1 MRQAWIR
8 GDGCQANAT
17 GYTLTSIGVL
27 FDSGLVRTPHAMPPS
42 GAREI
47 ATISGH
53 RNSPVSPSRQTAKHA
68 ISGGPAHARS
78 PHSTHY
84 AAMLGAF
91 VVMTVAGA
99 PAELAAEMDVNTE
112 TGPNIVVFVSD
123 DMGWGQAGFNGG
135 TDIATTNLDRIAD
148 EGVRLTQFYVQP
160 ACAPTRASLFTGRYA
175 WKTGAGSNPDSSSD
189 DGLLLDERTVA
200 EALRD
205 SGYATWLVG
214 KWHLGHW
221 GSNRLPL
228 QRGFDHH
235 YGFYNGFIDSY
246 ELVRPWRTWYEV
258 FDWHRNGRPVV
269 ESGYSTFLL
278 AEEASQLIERHNG
291 SRPFFLYVAFDAPH
305 DPYQAPRKYI
315 RQVAPSVSSGEERKQ
330 RAMVKAM
337 DDAIGQVMDALDR
350 KDVLDETLV
359 MFLNDNGG
367 TSEAGG
373 NSPYQ
378 GLKRSYLEGGIRVP
392 AVMRWPGQ
400 ITAAS
405 ENDSLMHVSDLF
417 PTFAGL
423 AGADTGG
430 GLALD
435 GFDAWEAIANGA
447 ESPREE
453 VVHSLDVI
461 RVGDW
466 KLLEEDGAFSKGNQS
481 SPEQLYNIADDP
493 YETTNLASSETA
505 KVAELQERLA
515 YHRPFAR
522 EAQPGAAIPGL
533 DGPQSL
539 LADDRPVMFGE
550 EENTA
555 FGAEIETALT
565 QREAGNLGPKLLWI
579 EASGD
584 QVKMVYDETLA
595 ADSVPPAGAFKV
607 VVNPGYT
614 SAEVT
619 AVEVG
624 ESEVL
629 LTLAQSVRSGETAG
643 LTYEVPD
650 TGAIR
655 DVDGIAAVGVTWVT
669 TLGASFEGAPSTH
682 DGLSSF
688 KLQLWFSEP
697 VSMSNSAL
705 VDSALQV
712 TGGQIMQVRQVN
724 GSGEL
729 WELTMMPSGL
739 AAVVLTLPATTDC
752 AAAGAVCTER
762 GKPMSSRLEAVVP
775 GPSEVSITAAS
786 SPVTEGT
793 VAVFNVS
800 LSSAASENLT
810 VAVSVTESG
819 SMLSGTPPASV
830 AFSPGD
836 TSVTLSVP
844 TAADSVVEADSVV
857 AAAVATGTGYTV
869 DTASSATVTVE
880 DDDAATFTVTAAP
893 AAIDEGESATLTV
906 AIANGV
912 TLAEVQTVAL
922 AVTGTASASDYT
934 GVPAALTLAAGA
946 SSATADLTASD
957 DQEEEA
963 DETLTVEASLGGVSI
978 GTATVTIASVSHD
991 ATLSALSLSGIDIGT
1006 FSSTVTSY
1014 AASVGHGVEST
1025 TVTATASHP
1034 EAEVSIAP
1042 GAAVSLAAGA
1052 NAITVRVTAADGETT
1067 RTYTVTVERLSL
1079 RARDFDGLL
1088 GAGNSAPRGLWGN
1101 GEVLW
1106 VTDYLDSKLYA
1117 YARADGG
1124 RLPARDVD
1132 TFSGARYPTD
1142 AWSDGETLWVT
1153 DNEFGSAY
1161 AYRLA
1166 DGVRLADRDIALAA
1180 ANRKPTGVW
1189 GDGETLWVLDA
1200 MDRRAYAYGL
1210 ADGTRAADRE
1220 FALAQPVGAARLSPW
1235 GLWSDG
1241 EVFHVVSWPG
1251 RTSDPT
1257 AYAYRDGALAPEAD
1271 VGDLVN
1277 QRASGLWSDGETLW
1291 VSEHQGTAKLY
1302 AYALPALSSHAALVL
1317 LRLAEADLGA
1327 FSAAATSYAATV
1339 PHSTT
1344 RVTLMAH
1351 GAAGTAVIYMAA
1363 DADRRRRGHQ
1373 ADLAVGA
1380 NVIGLTVTAADGTTT
1395 RTYTVT
1401 VTRVAVSSAD
1411 ATLAALS
1418 LSGIDLGAFAAATTD
1433 YSVDVGSTVGATTV
1447 TVTANHAGATVVI
1460 ADAAGS
1466 TAGGTRT
1473 VALAEGATAIAVT
1486 VTAEDGATTA
1496 TYTVTVTRA
1505 AVVPLTAAFEDV
1517 PAGHDGTSVFTLTL
1531 RFSDA
1536 LAAGS
1541 ATTLR
1546 DGAVAVGNGTLS
1558 SVRRV
1563 NGDRALWTLEVT
1575 PSGTANVTVSLT
1587 ADVVCEAGGVC
1598 TADGRRLSAVA
1609 RTTVP
1614 ATRAPSVSDD
1624 ATLASLA
1631 LSDID
1636 IGTFVPD
1643 TTSYAAAVAH
1653 GVSSTTVT
1661 ATPNDAAADVTIAD
1675 ANGSTSGTSRSANL
1689 AVGTNTLTVTVT
1701 AGDGQTQRSYT
1712 VTVTRAAAPL
1722 TATFEDVPASHDG
1735 ALAFSFTL
1743 GFSEPIQ
1750 TSFRTLRDEN
1760 LGVTGGTATRA
1771 RRIDGSIEW
1780 SIEVQP
1786 TGSDDVTVW
1795 LTADVACAA
1804 GGVCTLDGR
1813 RLSNA
1818 PSVTVPGP
1826 ASAAPPLSTATV
1838 SGTQLTLRY
1847 GASLDGGST
1856 PAPPDFVVLAVVAE
1870 AASQVRVASVRVV
1883 DDTALLTLA
1892 RPVLPA
1898 ETVTLSYL
1906 EAPMHPLQD
1915 VRGRAAAPL
1924 TDVAVRN
1931 ETAARVAAAV
1941 PGAATAAALSARA
1954 GVLAPPPDLSGWLA
1968 DGGASA
1974 PFGRLDLS
1982 ARALPEVAT
1991 LAGLTELRVLNLA
2004 GTGIADLAP
2013 LSGLTGLEVLDLSSN
2028 AITDVGPLSRL
2039 TGLERLDLSSN
2050 RVADV
2055 SALSGLTGLT
2065 VLLLD
2070 GNEVV
2075 DVVSLSVLTELLHLG
2090 LSDNRIAEVGLL
2102 AELASLRRLNLAGNR
2117 VSEVSPLGDL
2127 SQLVWLRLPGNP
2139 VTDAAPLGRLTQLRW
2154 LWLDAGVEGRGLL
2167 HAAARRTAAPL
2178 WIGVGA
2184 PRERQGER

>member
-1 MRQAWIR
+1 
-8 GDGCQANAT
+8 
-17 GYTLTSIGVL
+17 
-27 FDSGLVRTPHAMPPS
+27 
-42 GAREI
+42 
-47 ATISGH
+47 
-53 RNSPVSPSRQTAKHA
+53 
-68 ISGGPAHARS
+68 
-78 PHSTHY
+78 
-84 AAMLGAF
+84 MLGAF

-189 DGLLLDERTVA
+189 DGLLLDERTIA

-214 KWHLGHW
+214 KWHLGTW
-221 GSNRLPL
+221 GSERLPL
-228 QRGFDHH
+228 QRGFEHH

-246 ELVRPWRTWYEV
+246 ELLRPWRYWHEI

-291 SRPFFLYVAFDAPH
+291 SRPFFLYVAFNAPH

-392 AVMRWPGQ
+392 AVMRWPGR

-430 GLALD
+430 GLPLD

-522 EAQPGAAIPGL
+522 DAQPGAAIPGL

-555 FGAEIETALT
+555 FGAEVETALT

-595 ADSVPPAGAFKV
+595 ADSVPPADAFKV

-655 DVDGIAAVGVTWVT
+655 DVDGIAAVGVTWVR
-669 TLGASFEGAPSTH
+669 S
-682 DGLSSF
+682 
-688 KLQLWFSEP
+688 
-697 VSMSNSAL
+697 
-705 VDSALQV
+705 
-712 TGGQIMQVRQVN
+712 
-724 GSGEL
+724 
-729 WELTMMPSGL
+729 L
-739 AAVVLTLPATTDC
+739 A
-752 AAAGAVCTER
+752 
-762 GKPMSSRLEAVVP
+762 
-775 GPSEVSITAAS
+775 EVSITAAS

-793 VAVFNVS
+793 VAAFNVS
-800 LSSAASENLT
+800 LSSAASEVLT

-819 SMLSGTPPASV
+819 SMLSGIPPASV

-1052 NAITVRVTAADGETT
+1052 NQITVTVTAANGATTATYAVAVTRAASSDATLNALSLSSIDIGTFDGATLAYEATVAHNIGTTTVAATATDATASVVIADARGSTEGSSREVSLAVGRNEITVTVTAADGTTTATYAVGVTRATSSDATLSDLTLSGIELGGFASATTSYAVSVPHETATTTVAGTTANAAASIAIADPQGNTAGSSRVVSLAVWRTDITLTVTAADGMTT
-1067 RTYTVTVERLSL
+1067 RTYSVAVERG
-1079 RARDFDGLL
+1079 GLDIDAL
-1088 GAGNSAPRGLWGN
+1088 AAAGNRHARGLWGN

-1106 VTDYLDSKLYA
+1106 VTDYADSKLYA
-1117 YARADGG
+1117 YDQADGG
-1124 RLPARDVD
+1124 RLASRDIATWD
-1132 TFSGARYPTD
+1132 GATRNEARYPTD
-1142 AWSDGETLWVT
+1142 AWSDGETVWVS
-1153 DNEFGSAY
+1153 DNERDRVY
-1161 AYRLA
+1161 AYRLS
-1166 DGVRLADRDIALAA
+1166 DGRREPGRDPALAA
-1180 ANRKPTGVW
+1180 GNRHPNGVW
-1189 GDGETLWVLDA
+1189 GDGETLWA
-1200 MDRRAYAYGL
+1200 MDDRDAWAYAYRL
-1210 ADGTRAADRE
+1210 SDGTRDTARE
-1220 FALAQPVGAARLSPW
+1220 FAVPAGANR

-1241 EVFHVVSWPG
+1241 TTYWSADWEA
-1251 RTSDPT
+1251 R
-1257 AYAYRDGALAPEAD
+1257 RALAFRNGGRAAALD
-1271 VGDLVN
+1271 IDLT
-1277 QRASGLWSDGETLW
+1277 RTAFPSGLWSDGRTVW
-1291 VSEHQGTAKLY
+1291 VADYSRDRLD
-1302 AYALPALSSHAALVL
+1302 AYRLPAVSSHAALVL

-1327 FSAAATSYAATV
+1327 FSPTATAYAATV
-1339 PHSTT
+1339 
-1344 RVTLMAH
+1344 AH
-1351 GAAGTAVIYMAA
+1351 GTARTTLAAHAVAGATLAYSTA
-1363 DADRRRRGHQ
+1363 DADPAAGHQ
-1373 ADLAVGA
+1373 VDLAVGA
-1380 NVIGLTVTAADGTTT
+1380 NAIDLTVTAADGTTKRTYAVTVERAAAGTDDATLTALTLSGIDLGTFAADTTSYGVAVANDVLETTVTATPTDAGARVTIADADGSTTGTSRNVSLSVGAQTVTVTATARDGVTT

-1401 VTRVAVSSAD
+1401 V
-1411 ATLAALS
+1411 
-1418 LSGIDLGAFAAATTD
+1418 
-1433 YSVDVGSTVGATTV
+1433 
-1447 TVTANHAGATVVI
+1447 
-1460 ADAAGS
+1460 
-1466 TAGGTRT
+1466 
-1473 VALAEGATAIAVT
+1473 E
-1486 VTAEDGATTA
+1486 
-1496 TYTVTVTRA
+1496 RA
-1505 AVVPLTAAFEDV
+1505 AVLLTAAFEDV
-1517 PAGHDGTSVFTLTL
+1517 PAGHDGSNAFALTL
-1531 RFSDA
+1531 RFSEA

-1541 ATTLR
+1541 AAKLR
-1546 DGAVAVGNGTLS
+1546 GGAAAVANGTLS
-1558 SVRRV
+1558 SARRID
-1563 NGDRALWTLEVT
+1563 GDRAAWSLAVV
-1575 PSGTANVTVSLT
+1575 PSGTDDVTVSVSAGAACD
-1587 ADVVCEAGGVC
+1587 ADGVC
-1598 TADGRRLSAVA
+1598 TADGRPLSA
-1609 RTTVP
+1609 R
-1614 ATRAPSVSDD
+1614 
-1624 ATLASLA
+1624 
-1631 LSDID
+1631 
-1636 IGTFVPD
+1636 
-1643 TTSYAAAVAH
+1643 AAATVA
-1653 GVSSTTVT
+1653 G
-1661 ATPNDAAADVTIAD
+1661 PG
-1675 ANGSTSGTSRSANL
+1675 GSTN
-1689 AVGTNTLTVTVT
+1689 
-1701 AGDGQTQRSYT
+1701 
-1712 VTVTRAAAPL
+1712 APL
-1722 TATFEDVPASHDG
+1722 TASFEDVPVGHDG
-1735 ALAFSFTL
+1735 ATGFSFAL
-1743 GFSEPIQ
+1743 RFSEPVG
-1750 TSFRTLRDEN
+1750 TSFRTLRDES
-1760 LGVTGGTATRA
+1760 LVVVGGTATRA
-1771 RRIDGSIEW
+1771 RRVNGNSAHW
-1780 SIEVQP
+1780 SITVRP
-1786 TGSDDVTVW
+1786 AGPDDVAVRLPT
-1795 LTADVACAA
+1795 DVACDA
-1804 GGVCTLDGR
+1804 GGVCTADDR

-1818 PSVTVPGP
+1818 LSATVAGP
-1826 ASAAPPLSTATV
+1826 ASAVVFADAWV
-1838 SGTQLTLRY
+1838 SGPLVTLRY
-1847 GASLDGGST
+1847 DAALDGGST
-1856 PAPPDFVVLAVVAE
+1856 PAPADFAVLASRSHAVAQVP
-1870 AASQVRVASVRVV
+1870 ASAVRVAA
-1883 DDTALLTLA
+1883 DTVLLVLA
-1892 RPVLPA
+1892 RPVQRE

-1906 EAPMHPLQD
+1906 AAPMHPVQD
-1915 VRGRAAAPL
+1915 AAGRAAAPL
-1924 TDVAVRN
+1924 ADVAVRN
-1931 ETAARVAAAV
+1931 DT
-1941 PGAATAAALSARA
+1941 PAAALGA
-1954 GVLAPPPDLSGWLA
+1954 GAAGEDITVPPSPAAPPGTAPDLSPWLA

-1974 PFGRLDLS
+1974 PLGRLDLS
-1982 ARALPEVAT
+1982 GRVLPDPAALAT
-1991 LAGLTELRVLNLA
+1991 LTGLRELNLGDNA
-2004 GTGIADLAP
+2004 VADLAP
-2013 LSGLTGLEVLDLSSN
+2013 LSGLTGLRVLDLSSN
-2028 AITDVGPLSRL
+2028 AVADVGPLAAL
-2039 TGLERLDLSSN
+2039 TGLERLDLSGN
-2050 RVADV
+2050 RIADV
-2055 SALSGLTGLT
+2055 SALSGLTGLE
-2065 VLLLD
+2065 VLVLN
-2070 GNEVV
+2070 GNRID
-2075 DVVSLSVLTELLHLG
+2075 DVLPLWSLQRLVHLG
-2090 LSDNRIAEVGLL
+2090 LADNRVADIGLL
-2102 AELASLRRLNLAGNR
+2102 AGLGSLKRLDLSGNR
-2117 VSEVSPLGDL
+2117 VSDVSPLGDL
-2127 SQLVWLRLPGNP
+2127 SELVWLRLPGNP
-2139 VTDAAPLGRLTQLRW
+2139 VSDAAPLGRLAKLRW
-2154 LWLDAGVEGRGLL
+2154 LWLDAEAGGAGLL
-2167 HAAARRTAAPL
+2167 EADARQL
-2178 WIGVGA
+2178 WIEVEVA
-2184 PRERQGER
+2184 AGEEASILRN